1 MILVGMVVLSAV
13 FAPWLAP
20 YDPIKYFDN
29 RNALRAPCRQFP
41 LGTDNIG
48 RDQLS
53 RLLFGARTSL
63 TVGVAVEAVAVAAGT
78 LAGLLAGYFGGRVD
92 EVVSWLINLT
102 FAFPGLLLAIATMAV
117 LGPGLSNVIVA
128 LALVSWPGIARLVR
142 GEALRLRE
150 QEFVT
155 AARAMGAKDAVI
167 LVRHVLPN
175 CAAPLLVAATLGMA
189 GAILDESALSF
200 LGLGVQ
206 PPHPSWGSMLGRG
219 RDYLWAAPWLTTFP
233 GLCILLTI
241 LGLNLLGDGLRDVLD
256 PRMRGS
262 R

>member
-1 MILVGMVVLSAV
+1 MGMVVLSAV

-63 TVGVAVEAVAVAAGT
+63 TVGAAVEAVAVAAGS

-117 LGPGLSNVIVA
+117 LGPGLTNVIVA

-155 AARAMGAKDAVI
+155 AARALGAKDAAI